1 MPSQETKPCLA
12 AELVVS
18 KISSKVGQSGG
29 IESTGRVQIGD
40 IVTALSVNG
49 EESTYLALGPQRHQ
63 HEHASHAYS
72 TLKKAVGH
80 ICIQVERYE
89 TKESYQPQW
98 EKSQTPF
105 TQTWLKSTKTLIGRQ
120 IKITKRLQILL

>member
-1 MPSQETKPCLA
+1 MA

-72 TLKKAVGH
+72 TLQKAAGH
-80 ICIQVERYE
+80 IRIQVERYE
-89 TKESYQPQW
+89 TKVQILF
-98 EKSQTPF
+98 EKKKLTR
-105 TQTWLKSTKTLIGRQ
+105 KR
-120 IKITKRLQILL
+120 RLQGLSFNIVTSKHLQ

>member
-1 MPSQETKPCLA
+1 MEAKPCSV

-49 EESTYLALGPQRHQ
+49 EESTYLALGPHSHQ

-72 TLKKAVGH
+72 TLKKAAGH
-80 ICIQVERYE
+80 IRIQVERYE
-89 TKESYQPQW
+89 TKVQMFS
-98 EKSQTPF
+98 SN
-105 TQTWLKSTKTLIGRQ
+105 
-120 IKITKRLQILL
+120 KRTN